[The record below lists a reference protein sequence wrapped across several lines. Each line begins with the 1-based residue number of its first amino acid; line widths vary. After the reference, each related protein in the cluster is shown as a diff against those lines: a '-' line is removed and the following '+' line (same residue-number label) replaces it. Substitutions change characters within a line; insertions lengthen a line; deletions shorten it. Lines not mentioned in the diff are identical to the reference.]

1 MNLIDYVNAGIY
13 QITCLKVNK
22 KYIGESQNILERL
35 GKHTSTLNRQTHDC
49 LSLQNDWNKYGKEQ
63 FKIQILFIGKKW
75 EDLEKRKNMQDSIIE
90 QLPLIERYNLP
101 SNEQIYQQ
109 VIEIDSVQYNSIAQA
124 AQSQELSETT
134 IRRRLNST
142 EYPNYSRK
150 EIKKGRRISIEGNI
164 YPSINTVVQLGLANN
179 RSQVY
184 RRVQSQKTQ
193 WRKWYFID
201 EKRQV

>member
-75 EDLEKRKNMQDSIIE
+75 EDLEKKV
-90 QLPLIERYNLP
+90 IERVHLLRN
-101 SNEQIYQQ
+101 
-109 VIEIDSVQYNSIAQA
+109 AH
-124 AQSQELSETT
+124 
-134 IRRRLNST
+134 
-142 EYPNYSRK
+142 
-150 EIKKGRRISIEGNI
+150 
-164 YPSINTVVQLGLANN
+164 
-179 RSQVY
+179 
-184 RRVQSQKTQ
+184 
-193 WRKWYFID
+193 
-201 EKRQV
+201 

>member
-35 GKHTSTLNRQTHDC
+35 GKHTSTLNQQTYDC

-63 FKIQILFIGKKW
+63 FKIQILFIGKTW
-75 EDLEKRKNMQDSIIE
+75 EDSEKRKNMQDSLIQ

-101 SNEQIYQQ
+101 SKEQIYQQ
-109 VIEIDSVQYNSIAQA
+109 VIEIDSLQFNSIVHA
-124 AQSQELSETT
+124 AQFLKLSETT
-134 IRRRLNST
+134 IRRRLNS
-142 EYPNYSRK
+142 EKYPNYYRK
-150 EIKKGRRISIEGNI
+150 EIKKGRPISIEGNI
-164 YPSINTVVQLGLANN
+164 YPSINKVVQFGIAKN
-179 RSQVY
+179 RFQVY
-184 RRVQSQKTQ
+184 RRVKSQQ
-193 WRKWYFID
+193 AKWKEWYYID